1 MKLPIWYATFDN
13 EPDPAAEAAAA
24 AAAAAAALAAGGGTP
39 KTFTQDE
46 VNAIMKK
53 EKDKAKV
60 DREKTIQ
67 DLEKLQASVQLTEQ
81 QKQQME
87 QQIESLRSQN
97 MTTEE
102 QARRA
107 KEKLENDFK
116 GQLAQTQAEKDRW
129 AADYQNLKIG
139 YEINTAA
146 AQNGVLDNSV
156 RFVEA
161 LLRPQTRLVPDLGDD
176 GKPNGEHTAKV
187 RFQDVDKNGKPV
199 IVDYTIPEAVKRM
212 KEKPDEYGN
221 LFRATTA
228 GGAGAS
234 SGTPGKK
241 PNPANMSMDEYMAT
255 RKANPAALGLM

>member
-1 MKLPIWYATFDN
+1 MKLPIWYATFDG
-13 EPDPAAEAAAA
+13 EETVPAASGGDTLPATG
-24 AAAAAAALAAGGGTP
+24 GGGTP
-39 KTFTQDE
+39 KLFTQDE
-46 VNAIMKK
+46 LNTILKK
-53 EKDKAKV
+53 EKEKARV

-67 DLEKLQASVQLTEQ
+67 DLEKLQQSVQMTEQ

-97 MTTEE
+97 MTAEE

-107 KEKLENDFK
+107 KEKLENDYK
-116 GQLAQTQAEKDRW
+116 SQLATTQAEKDQW
-129 AADYQNLKIG
+129 ANDYQNLKIG
-139 YEINTAA
+139 YEIATAA
-146 AQNGVLDNSV
+146 QQNGVLDNSV

-176 GKPNGEHTAKV
+176 GKPTGGHTAKV

-199 IVDYTIPEAVKRM
+199 VVDYTIPEAVKRM

-241 PNPANMSMDEYMAT
+241 PNPANMSMDEYMAV
-255 RKANPAALGLM
+255 RKANPAAIGL